1 MVRSGENV
9 VLLPARS
16 LLPHILACEEDGDVQ
31 TLIAEPPIETFDEA
45 VLDRLPRSNK
55 VQVNAVTV
63 GPGIHDPAGELAA
76 TLSTVIERGA
86 PR

>member
-1 MVRSGENV
+1 MRSGENV

-16 LLPHILACEEDGDVQ
+16 LLPHILQREEHLHIQ
-31 TLIAEPPIETFDEA
+31 TLIPYAPFEAFDEA

-55 VQVNAVTV
+55 VQVNAVMV
-63 GPGIHDPAGELAA
+63 GPGIHRAAGELAA